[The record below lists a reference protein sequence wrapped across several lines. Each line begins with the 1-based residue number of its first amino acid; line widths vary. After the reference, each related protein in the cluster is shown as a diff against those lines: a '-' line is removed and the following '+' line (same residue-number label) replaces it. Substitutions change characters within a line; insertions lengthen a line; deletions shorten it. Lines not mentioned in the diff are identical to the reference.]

1 MQFSFKKPVYFG
13 DTITCTFTIINTDE
27 NRRATAKAVFTNND
41 GITVLEAIHYRHSAG
56 DSGEKE
62 IMRGLLA
69 EKPRQG

>member
-1 MQFSFKKPVYFG
+1 VYFG

-27 NRRATAKAVFTNND
+27 NRRATAEAVFTNNS
-41 GITVLEAIHYRHSAG
+41 GITVLEAVITGILPGTA
-56 DSGEKE
+56 EKE